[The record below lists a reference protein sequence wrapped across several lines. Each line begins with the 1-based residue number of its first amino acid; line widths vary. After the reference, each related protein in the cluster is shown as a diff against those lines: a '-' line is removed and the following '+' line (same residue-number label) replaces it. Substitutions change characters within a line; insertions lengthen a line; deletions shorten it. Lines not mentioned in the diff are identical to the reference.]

1 MKTKEIGIWIGVII
15 ALLLTFWGLITLVN
29 NSNPSD
35 TPLPEVKT
43 PKAVSKNDITLGAQN
58 NAKIILTEYADFQCP
73 ACTTQ
78 AEFIKNLNKDF
89 KDNLLI
95 VYRFLPLDIHKNA
108 LPSAQAAFA
117 AFKQNKFWEMSDLLY
132 QNQASWSEADNAQ
145 KIFTDYAKA
154 LNLNLDQFTLDYNAN
169 STKEFINNERNEGMS
184 LGIVYTP
191 SLFVNGKLIENPKN
205 YDDFKKIIQ
214 NEINNK

>member
-15 ALLLTFWGLITLVN
+15 ILLLTFWGLIALVN
-29 NSNPSD
+29 NSNASN
-35 TPLPEVKT
+35 TSLPEVKV
-43 PKAVSKNDITLGAQN
+43 PKAVSKNDITLGTQN
-58 NAKIILTEYADFQCP
+58 DAKVTLIEYADFQCP

-132 QNQASWSEADNAQ
+132 QNQASWSEADDAQ
-145 KIFTDYAKA
+145 KIFAGYAKT

-169 STKEFINNERNEGMS
+169 STKEFINNERDEGIS
-184 LGIVYTP
+184 LGLTYTP
-191 SLFVNGKLIENPKN
+191 SLFVNGKLIENPKS
-205 YDDFKKIIQ
+205 YADLKKVVQ